1 MPCSQGVRLAVKA
14 AETRQRSSCWNSVDQ
29 DRYPQRTPL
38 HTQGAFAPEH
48 LGGLTQAVPF
58 DMVDEALAETRASQ
72 SRVQDLRS
80 RVVVYLLLA
89 AW

>member
-1 MPCSQGVRLAVKA
+1 M
-14 AETRQRSSCWNSVDQ
+14 
-29 DRYPQRTPL
+29 